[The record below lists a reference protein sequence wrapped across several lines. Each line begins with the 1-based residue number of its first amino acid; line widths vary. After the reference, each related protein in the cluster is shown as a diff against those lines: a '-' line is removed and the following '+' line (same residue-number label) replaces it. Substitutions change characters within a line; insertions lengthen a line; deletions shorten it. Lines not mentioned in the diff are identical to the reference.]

1 GSFEASPFL
10 FASTILW
17 DRVEPYVNLG
27 LDLRADDVA
36 QSQARYGVGVDADV
50 HPRVGLSLS
59 FLGRSEFEGS
69 ADSDETSFLHLANG
83 TVQQEP
89 LLGLNFDRKD
99 YIDLSFGGRVV

>member
-1 GSFEASPFL
+1 M
-10 FASTILW
+10 
-17 DRVEPYVNLG
+17 
-27 LDLRADDVA
+27 
-36 QSQARYGVGVDADV
+36 DADV

-99 YIDLSFGGRVV
+99 YIDLSFGGRVVVWRNVMVFANIIRALNDDGLRNDTVIPAFGVEGTF